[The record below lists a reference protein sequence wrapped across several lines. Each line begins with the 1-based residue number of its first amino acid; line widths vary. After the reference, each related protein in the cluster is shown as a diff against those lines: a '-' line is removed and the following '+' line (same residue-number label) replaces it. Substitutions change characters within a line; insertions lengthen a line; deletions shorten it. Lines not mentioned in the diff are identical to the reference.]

1 MKVLWFAAHRAL
13 EPPMEIAPRMCG
25 VERMAGGVGPIL
37 GFPSMDNLAI
47 STMYP
52 DHEAG
57 PMALERIT
65 FCMGETAIE
74 VRALRGDSSTLGP
87 RSRETL

>member
-1 MKVLWFAAHRAL
+1 MSGGADPIPWFT
-13 EPPMEIAPRMCG
+13 
-25 VERMAGGVGPIL
+25 
-37 GFPSMDNLAI
+37 SMDNLAI

-65 FCMGETAIE
+65 LCMRETAIE
-74 VRALRGDSSTLGP
+74 ALAVAG
-87 RSRETL
+87 

>member
-1 MKVLWFAAHRAL
+1 
-13 EPPMEIAPRMCG
+13 
-25 VERMAGGVGPIL
+25 MAGGVGPIL

-65 FCMGETAIE
+65 LCMRETAIE
-74 VRALRGDSSTLGP
+74 ALAVAG
-87 RSRETL
+87 

>member
-25 VERMAGGVGPIL
+25 VERMAGRADPIP
-37 GFPSMDNLAI
+37 GFPSMDELAI
-47 STMYP
+47 STTCP

-65 FCMGETAIE
+65 LCMRETAIE
-74 VRALRGDSSTLGP
+74 ALAVAG
-87 RSRETL
+87 